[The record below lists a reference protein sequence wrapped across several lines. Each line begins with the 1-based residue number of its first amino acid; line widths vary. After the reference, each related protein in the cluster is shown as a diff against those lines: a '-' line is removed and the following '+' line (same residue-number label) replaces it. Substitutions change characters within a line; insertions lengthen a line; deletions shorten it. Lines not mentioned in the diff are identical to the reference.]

1 MQHAANPQEE
11 QVEQDTV
18 LKSALVTTVAALMLV
33 STLFIS
39 TFASVEAAASPA
51 KGAGDDGHM
60 VSVGYL
66 A

>member
-1 MQHAANPQEE
+1 MQHAAQPQEE
-11 QVEQDTV
+11 QASEDTV

-33 STLFIS
+33 STLFITAFS
-39 TFASVEAAASPA
+39 SVEAAASPA
-51 KGAGDDGHM
+51 QGAGNDGHM